1 MLVTQ
6 AGVGVDMAQ
15 YQLNLD
21 KLNECGVCSFD
32 AVGNSRQAIP
42 VHDYRKF
49 FVGAKLK

>member
-21 KLNECGVCSFD
+21 KLNEYGVCSLD
-32 AVGNSRQAIP
+32 ADENSRQDVP
-42 VHDYRKF
+42 LHDHRKF
-49 FVGAKLK
+49 FGGAKLK